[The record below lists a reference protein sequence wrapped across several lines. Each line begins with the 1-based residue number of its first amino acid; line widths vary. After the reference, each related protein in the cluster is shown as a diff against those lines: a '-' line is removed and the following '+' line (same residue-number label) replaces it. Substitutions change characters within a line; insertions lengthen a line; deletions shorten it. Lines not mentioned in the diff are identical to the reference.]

1 MKRHMLDR
9 TLRAMKSQAGMS
21 IVEILIAAFILGVL
35 STAAINFYQ
44 NQHSQYMQQTD
55 VSDVQQNIRVVM
67 QELTRQI
74 RLAGYGA
81 FGMEACQISAAGDS
95 LLVRYAEGGVVRAQ
109 RYYVLHDSTG
119 GNLMTQINAGL
130 PQVFAEHIDSV
141 SFTGGGSGSGIQ
153 WITVE
158 IVAKSDRDGFYTASA
173 SGSDKHLYRRL
184 SSTVRLR
191 NR

>member
-1 MKRHMLDR
+1 
-9 TLRAMKSQAGMS
+9 MKSQAGMS

-35 STAAINFYQ
+35 STAALNFYQ

-55 VSDVQQNIRVVM
+55 ASDVQQNIRVVM

-81 FGMEACQISAAGDS
+81 FGMEACQIPAAGDS
-95 LLVRYAEGGVVRAQ
+95 LLVRYADAGVVHEQ
-109 RYYVLHDSTG
+109 RYYVRRDTTG
-119 GNLMTQINAGL
+119 RNLMTQLDAGL
-130 PQVFAEHIDSV
+130 PQVFAENIDSV
-141 SFTGGGSGSGIQ
+141 RFTGGGAGAGIQ

-158 IVAKSDRDGFYTASA
+158 IVAKSDREGFYTSSASA
-173 SGSDKHLYRRL
+173 TDKHLYRRL